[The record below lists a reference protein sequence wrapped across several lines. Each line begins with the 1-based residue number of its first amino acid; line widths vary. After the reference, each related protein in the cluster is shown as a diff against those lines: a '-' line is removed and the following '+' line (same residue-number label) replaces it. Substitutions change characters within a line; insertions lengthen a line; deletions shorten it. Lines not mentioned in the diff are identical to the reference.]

1 MVDASSPQPA
11 KQQRLLEIFNRL
23 LPLVDSVSDKVR
35 FAALLGV
42 GLDVWIFIW
51 LFFLKGISLSSALI
65 VLGVVL
71 LPILILLRFWWA
83 LEEIKDLPNIAGR
96 MMSDA
101 KGEIG
106 ETVQG
111 IRAGSVPKLGFLSSA
126 KSLWSIGSLA
136 GEARELLG
144 SYISIGTLV
153 NPFSL
158 VLGVVSLLFVLLLV
172 VIGLILLVLAF
183 F

>member
-1 MVDASSPQPA
+1 MVETSD
-11 KQQRLLEIFNRL
+11 KQQRLLTIFERL

-42 GLDVWIFIW
+42 GLDAWIFIW
-51 LFFLKGISLSSALI
+51 LFFLKGISLSSTLI
-65 VLGVVL
+65 VVGVVL
-71 LPILILLRFWWA
+71 LPLLILWRFWWA
-83 LEEIKDLPNIAGR
+83 LEELKDLPNIAGR
-96 MMSDA
+96 MMTDA
-101 KGEIG
+101 KGEIQ

-111 IRAGSVPKLGFLSSA
+111 IRAGQVKKLGFLSSA
-126 KSLWSIGSLA
+126 KSLWSIGSMA
-136 GEARELLG
+136 TEARELAG

-158 VLGVVSLLFVLLLV
+158 ILGVLSLLFVLLLV
-172 VIGLILLVLAF
+172 VVGFVLLVLAF

>member
-1 MVDASSPQPA
+1 MVVTAD
-11 KQQRLLEIFNRL
+11 KQQRLLTIFARL

-42 GLDVWIFIW
+42 ALDVWIFIW
-51 LFFLKGISLSSALI
+51 LFFLKSWSLTSALI
-65 VLGVVL
+65 VAGVVL
-71 LPILILLRFWWA
+71 LPILVLLRFWWA
-83 LEEIKDLPNIAGR
+83 LEELKDIPTIAGQ
-96 MMSDA
+96 MLDDA

-106 ETVQG
+106 ATVQG
-111 IRAGSVPKLGFLSSA
+111 IRAGQVQKLGFLSSA

-136 GEARELLG
+136 SEARELLG

-158 VLGVVSLLFVLLLV
+158 VLGVLSLLFVLLLV
-172 VIGLILLVLAF
+172 LVSLILVILALF
-183 F
+183 

>member
-1 MVDASSPQPA
+1 MVDTSD
-11 KQQRLLEIFNRL
+11 KQQRLLTIFERL

-51 LFFLKGISLSSALI
+51 LFFLKSWSLSSALI
-65 VLGVVL
+65 VAGVVL
-71 LPILILLRFWWA
+71 LPLLILLRFWWA
-83 LEEIKDLPNIAGR
+83 LEELKDLPNIAGR
-96 MMSDA
+96 MMTDA
-101 KGEIG
+101 KGEIQ

-111 IRAGSVPKLGFLSSA
+111 IRAGQVKKLGFLSSA
-126 KSLWSIGSLA
+126 KSLWSIGSMA
-136 GEARELLG
+136 TEARELLG

-153 NPFSL
+153 NPLSL
-158 VLGVVSLLFVLLLV
+158 ILGFLSLLFVLLLM
-172 VIGLILLVLAF
+172 VIGLVLLILAF

>member
-1 MVDASSPQPA
+1 MSEVTQPTDVKA
-11 KQQRLLEIFNRL
+11 RLLEIFARL

-35 FAALLGV
+35 FAALLGA
-42 GLDVWIFIW
+42 GLDAWIFIW
-51 LFFLKGISLSSALI
+51 LYFLKQVSLTSSLI
-65 VLGVVL
+65 VTGMVL

-83 LEEIKDLPNIAGR
+83 LEELKDLPTIAGR
-96 MMSDA
+96 MVDDA
-101 KGEIG
+101 KGEIR

-111 IRAGSVPKLGFLSSA
+111 IKEGNTPKLGFISSA
-126 KSLWSIGSLA
+126 KSLWSIGSMA
-136 GEARELLG
+136 AEARELVG

-158 VLGVVSLLFVLLLV
+158 VLGVLSLLFVLLLV
-172 VIGLILLVLAF
+172 LVGVVLLVLAF